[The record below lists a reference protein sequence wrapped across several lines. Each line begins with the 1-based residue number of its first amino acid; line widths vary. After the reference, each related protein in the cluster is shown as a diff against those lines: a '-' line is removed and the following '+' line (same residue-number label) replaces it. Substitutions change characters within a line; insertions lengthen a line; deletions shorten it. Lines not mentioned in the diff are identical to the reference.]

1 MRALSESQ
9 RPRFTV
15 AVWGNSP
22 HNESVNSPLCTKGRL
37 AMFTTAEDWFDRFK
51 AAGGRMRIDAASMYL
66 LSEKEMSATV
76 EAIWN
81 EFRALKIQ
89 RSGNWSMLTST

>member
-1 MRALSESQ
+1 
-9 RPRFTV
+9 
-15 AVWGNSP
+15 
-22 HNESVNSPLCTKGRL
+22 
-37 AMFTTAEDWFDRFK
+37 MFTTAEDWFDRFK

-81 EFRALKIQ
+81 EIQ
-89 RSGNWSMLTST
+89 GTENSAKWKLVDAYVHVVAGPFDGSKDL